1 MSSGSN
7 KSMKLHRIVLSLAA
21 IFLVG
26 GMAARGQDQYFHRG
40 AQHFLAGSNALAK
53 AEVERGLQMHPDDPS
68 LKKFWELLNQQQQQQ
83 QNQDDKQQDEQQKD
97 QQKQD
102 QQKKDQSQQSKDD
115 KEKQSQEKD
124 KEKESQKKEKEQ
136 QQKEQEQKE
145 QQQQQS
151 GANKDQEKKEE
162 EKKGQGQP
170 QNADQEEGN
179 PGDPSQAMK
188 AVRMTPQQAVQL
200 LEATKAE
207 EKTLQFRPILRTN
220 RTERMRKDW

>member
-1 MSSGSN
+1 
-7 KSMKLHRIVLSLAA
+7 MKLHRIVLSRPFNRAVGLAA
-21 IFLVG
+21 IFLFG
-26 GMAARGQDQYFHRG
+26 ALAARGQDQFFHRG
-40 AQHFLAGSNALAK
+40 AQHFLVGSNALAK

-102 QQKKDQSQQSKDD
+102 QQKKDQQQSKDD
-115 KEKQSQEKD
+115 KGKQSQEKD
-124 KEKESQKKEKEQ
+124 KEKESQKKEQEQ

-151 GANKDQEKKEE
+151 AANKDQEKKEE

-200 LEATKAE
+200 LEAMKAE